1 MFNLAS
7 AVQLWRKKSYF
18 GFYLIWCVKN
28 TFQQSNDE
36 LKRRWSNISLYSASF
51 VHIDLVNSVVCSGCI
66 LHIKLNVV
74 QYMTYI

>member
-7 AVQLWRKKSYF
+7 AVQLWRKKLF
-18 GFYLIWCVKN
+18 WILFNLMCEN

-36 LKRRWSNISLYSASF
+36 LKRRCYNISLYSASF